1 MFLAQKC
8 PICFIWRPIFHISWP
23 TLEKGWFFFE
33 ENQEILKV
41 YLVRKFSTYHQQD
54 QVQLIIKPN
63 SSHTFSTVDCPKAQY
78 LHKPKKRDKKA
89 HGHPLFGGDLWIP
102 VVAAGG
108 VGPGMVSGAQP
119 PVPVKSSCS
128 RPAIKPSHWWSQSEA
143 SDQPLWLA
151 EGKAGEASLV
161 SGWRGQGSQLGG
173 GGPGGSGQWPGGG
186 SQLASWRPRA
196 RTYLVKICSI

>member
-1 MFLAQKC
+1 
-8 PICFIWRPIFHISWP
+8 
-23 TLEKGWFFFE
+23 
-33 ENQEILKV
+33 
-41 YLVRKFSTYHQQD
+41 
-54 QVQLIIKPN
+54 
-63 SSHTFSTVDCPKAQY
+63 
-78 LHKPKKRDKKA
+78 
-89 HGHPLFGGDLWIP
+89 
-102 VVAAGG
+102 
-108 VGPGMVSGAQP
+108 MVSGTQP

-196 RTYLVKICSI
+196 RTSLVKFCSIKGKNNCYASLTMVWFWATLENIRFAMWKVLCCHQKQLFVFTGDTLYYILWLSCVILQGSWARKSCCDCERFLEDAYILN

>member
-1 MFLAQKC
+1 
-8 PICFIWRPIFHISWP
+8 
-23 TLEKGWFFFE
+23 
-33 ENQEILKV
+33 
-41 YLVRKFSTYHQQD
+41 
-54 QVQLIIKPN
+54 
-63 SSHTFSTVDCPKAQY
+63 
-78 LHKPKKRDKKA
+78 
-89 HGHPLFGGDLWIP
+89 
-102 VVAAGG
+102 
-108 VGPGMVSGAQP
+108 MVSGTQP

-128 RPAIKPSHWWSQSEA
+128 RPAIKPSHWWSQPEA

-196 RTYLVKICSI
+196 RTSLVKICSIKGKKWFLRFIDNGLILSNPGKYKICNVEGSLLQPKAVICWELSRVVWISSFWAEISMFINVCFQKEKEDARPGEERGGSLSSLRRQGEIFSFFLSLVTISVQ